1 MRTATAVVL
10 IVTALGAMTSAVLW
24 ARAQA
29 QSDDTPVVT
38 SAAAGHQPAPGW
50 LHRQETAQGSARGS
64 SQGKP

>member
-1 MRTATAVVL
+1 MRTATAAVL
-10 IVTALGAMTSAVLW
+10 ILVALGAMATALIW

-50 LHRQETAQGSARGS
+50 LHRQ
-64 SQGKP
+64 GK